1 MHHKVLNKTTTLL
14 LYLEQKFGIYFSSL
28 IIAFILLCI
37 AAIYVTPSMAPME
50 LGRGYASLS
59 IAPFDFSEQNNLRF
73 RILTPFMAYCIG
85 LRGPLYIL
93 FPLIIASLF
102 LSAIYFYMRKTQA
115 PSESLLI
122 TMLICFSSPILFLLH
137 FQGYVD
143 VTSYLLILLMIIFIK
158 KISIWIPLM
167 TLLLLN
173 HESNLFIIPGLLY
186 FYHINT
192 SNKTNAAFNAILGFV
207 LAFIPFWLYRKYIT
221 EVSPVDYNF
230 EMYYSQIKENIKSI
244 AIHFPIGFFYAFKL
258 FWLFPV
264 FAIYYLWKEKNQ
276 QQLMLYTI
284 LTLGVLSQLL
294 FASDT
299 SRLIGLAFPVIL
311 FSASKIKQQWGTELF
326 LKRIFYLILI
336 NFLIPQYYVG
346 QSVMIRFY
354 PLPSSLILKYFGGI
368 ETPVG

>member
-1 MHHKVLNKTTTLL
+1 MHLKVLDKISTLL

-28 IIAFILLCI
+28 IVAFILLCI
-37 AAIYVTPSMAPME
+37 AAIYVTPSIAPLE

-73 RILTPFMAYCIG
+73 RILTPFLAYCVG
-85 LRGPLYIL
+85 LRGSLYIL
-93 FPLIIASLF
+93 FPLIVALLF
-102 LSAIYFYMRKTQA
+102 LSGIYFYMRKTQV
-115 PSESLLI
+115 PTVSLFI

-158 KISIWIPLM
+158 KNFIWIPLM
-167 TLLLLN
+167 ALLLLN
-173 HESNLFIIPGLLY
+173 HESNLFIIPSLLY
-186 FYHINT
+186 FNYINT
-192 SNKTNAAFNAILGFV
+192 PNKTKAAFNAIFGFA
-207 LAFIPFWLYRKYIT
+207 LAFIPFWLYRHYIN
-221 EVSPVDYNF
+221 EVSPVEYNF

-244 AIHFPIGFFYAFKL
+244 VVYFPIGFFYAFKL
-258 FWLFPV
+258 FWLFPML
-264 FAIYYLWKEKNQ
+264 AIYYYWKEKNQ
-276 QQLMLYTI
+276 QQLLFYTI
-284 LTLGVLSQLL
+284 LIVGVLSQLL

-311 FSASKIKQQWGTELF
+311 FSALKIKQQWGTELF
-326 LKRIFYLILI
+326 LKRIFYLVLV

-354 PLPSSLILKYFGGI
+354 PLPSSLIYFGY
-368 ETPVG
+368 